1 MRVEDIKRLHATAK
15 AVEGKLYTANDGKRY
30 RGLKSGRLERILD
43 SSTIKEVYN
52 YNNLSGNNV
61 QEVLQSIDR
70 ELSILNKRG
79 YSEFTYNGNND
90 LIKKEVWKDST
101 KAVKIS
107 TSDFTYTSGNLTELD
122 VVRESDGFTY
132 TKLFSYD
139 INNNLTTIDIL

>member
-1 MRVEDIKRLHATAK
+1 MRTEDIKRLHATAK
-15 AVEGKLYTANDGKRY
+15 AVKDRIYTADDGKRY
-30 RGLKSGRLERILD
+30 KGLPSGRLERILE

-61 QEVLQSIDR
+61 QEVLQSIDL
-70 ELSILNKRG
+70 ELSLLNKRG

-90 LIKKEVWKDST
+90 LIKKEVWKDNS

-107 TSDFTYTSGNLTELD
+107 TSEFTYSSGNLTELD
-122 VVRESDGFTY
+122 VTRELDGFNY

-139 INNNLTTIDIL
+139 VDNNLTTIDIL